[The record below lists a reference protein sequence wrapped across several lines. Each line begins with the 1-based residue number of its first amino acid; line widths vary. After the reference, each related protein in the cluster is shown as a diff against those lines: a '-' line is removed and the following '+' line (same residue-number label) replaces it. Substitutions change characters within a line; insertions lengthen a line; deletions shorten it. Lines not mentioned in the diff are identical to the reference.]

1 MRRPP
6 GNGTGL
12 QGALA
17 AAMLVALAGMTACTT
32 VGPDYR
38 RPQASVPAAYK
49 APAPWREARPSD
61 AAVGGAWWTSFGD
74 PVLDSL
80 EQRALGDSPDLQ
92 AAVARLDQARA
103 ALGWVDSDTRPR
115 VDLEARLGNERFSGN
130 RPDQPG
136 KVVFSY
142 QAYRY
147 LVPVVASYELD
158 LWGRIRRVREAA
170 AARVDATVAAERA
183 VALSLSAE
191 VALAYFGLRTVQ
203 AQVAIQ
209 HDAIDL
215 RARTLKIVRAR
226 VQGGLASEWEAARA
240 DADLAETEAEAALL
254 QRQAAELTHALAVLV
269 GTPAS
274 TFEVP
279 AGALPTAR
287 PSVPLG
293 LPSDLLE
300 RRPDIAEAERELAA
314 RNAEIGVARAA
325 YFPSVRL
332 TGHAGVESARL
343 DELVKPDSV
352 LWAVFPTVSL
362 PLLDGGRRKAD
373 VARAEAAHRE
383 YVAQYRR
390 RLLAAFREVEDALA
404 ALDAMHAREVALT
417 RGGESAGKAVKLSE
431 TRYRA
436 GVAPLLDVLDSQRA
450 QLVNARA
457 RVETAGQALG
467 ATVGLIRALGGGWQ
481 DGTAKSAP
489 TAGSAAPRPERG

>member
-1 MRRPP
+1 MRP
-6 GNGTGL
+6 
-12 QGALA
+12 ALVA
-17 AAMLVALAGMTACTT
+17 TFVAALAGVTACTT

-38 RPQASVPAAYK
+38 RPQASVPADYK

-61 AAVGGAWWTSFGD
+61 ATIGGAWWTAFGD
-74 PVLDSL
+74 PVLNTL
-80 EQRALGDSPDLQ
+80 EQRALGGSPDLQ

-103 ALGWVDSDTRPR
+103 ALGWVEADTWPR

-170 AARVDATVAAERA
+170 SARVDATVAAERA

-191 VALAYFGLRTVQ
+191 VALTYFGLRTVQ
-203 AQVAIQ
+203 AQAALQ

-240 DADLAETEAEAALL
+240 DTDLAETEAAAALL

-269 GTPAS
+269 GEPAS
-274 TFEVP
+274 TFALP
-279 AGALPTAR
+279 AGGLPTVR
-287 PSVPLG
+287 PAVPLG

-332 TGHAGVESARL
+332 TGLAGVESARL

-383 YVAQYRR
+383 HVAQYRQ
-390 RLLAAFREVEDALA
+390 RLLVAFREVEDALA

-417 RGGESAGKAVKLSE
+417 RGGDSAGKAVKLSE

-450 QLVNARA
+450 QLVNAQA

-481 DGTAKSAP
+481 DGAASRPRTEGTAP
-489 TAGSAAPRPERG
+489 PRPERG